1 MQSLHFVTKEAK
13 AKKKPRIMGVIT
25 NEQNQLVS
33 EDQKRMQDVT
43 PTILPL
49 FSKSHHNHRE
59 KTLNT
64 KHGLPA
70 HKYT

>member
-1 MQSLHFVTKEAK
+1 ME
-13 AKKKPRIMGVIT
+13 VIT
-25 NEQNQLVS
+25 NEQNQPVS

-49 FSKSHHNHRE
+49 FSKSRHNHRE